1 MNKGPRKLTE
11 VGKDTR
17 RPLVRRMGVKPR
29 ILPRGFYARDTVQVA
44 ADLLGKRLVRVKNRC
59 KMVGRIVEVEAYRG
73 GDDPASHAFR
83 GLTPRNRPMFGEP
96 GHAYVYFT
104 YGNHYCLNITTQE
117 PGVPGAVLIRAI
129 EPLAGLRP
137 MRLLRPKVPD
147 SHLTDGPGKLTKA
160 LGIDKSLNEVDVTNR
175 GPLFVTESDETKF
188 EVGRSA
194 RVGIRQG
201 TDRLWRFYIAGN
213 LYVSKR

>member
-1 MNKGPRKLTE
+1 L
-11 VGKDTR
+11 VG
-17 RPLVRRMGVKPR
+17 RMGVKPR
-29 ILPRGFYARDTVQVA
+29 IVPRGFYARDTVQVA
-44 ADLLGKRLVRVKNRC
+44 VDILGKRLVRVKNRS

-73 GDDPASHAFR
+73 ADDPASHAFR

-96 GHAYVYFT
+96 GHAYIYFT
-104 YGNHYCLNITTQE
+104 YGNHHCLNITTQK

-129 EPLAGLRP
+129 EPLAGVRR

-160 LGIDKSLNEVDVTNR
+160 LGIDKSLNEADMTKR
-175 GPLFVTESDETKF
+175 GPLFVTEPDETKF
-188 EVGRSA
+188 EVGKSV
-194 RVGIRQG
+194 RVGIKQG

-213 LYVSKR
+213 PYVSKR